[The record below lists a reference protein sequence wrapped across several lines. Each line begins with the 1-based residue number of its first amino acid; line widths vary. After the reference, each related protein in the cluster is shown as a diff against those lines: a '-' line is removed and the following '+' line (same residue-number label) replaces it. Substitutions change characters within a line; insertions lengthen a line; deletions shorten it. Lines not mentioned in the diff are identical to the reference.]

1 MSSHAYTGDCYSAAC
16 LQSRLCAIRAQTLI
30 HGKFSSTPFTS
41 ANDKRLSYAW
51 KSLRLPKELNV
62 NVKHVEVQRSRLLIN
77 AVATL
82 EPMAKCLV
90 QNKNGQKGCDVTHFG
105 IDSSLPTIEL
115 KYSSED
121 SKELDERERSRRL
134 RISKANKGNTPWNK
148 GRKHS
153 AETLQ
158 RIRERTK
165 LAMQD
170 PKVRMK
176 LRNLGHAQS
185 TETRVK
191 IAVGV
196 RLGWQRRR
204 EKLTVQE
211 GCCFEWQ
218 NLIAEAAKQGFV
230 GEEELQ
236 WDSYK
241 ILDEQLKKEWL
252 ESVEQRKTMAGLK
265 GSKRTTMSPEQRRK
279 ISEAI
284 SAKWANTD
292 YRDRVCAGLAKH
304 YGIPPNAERKPQ
316 RRSSSG
322 IQTSRRSPIKKRDCA
337 TDNSS
342 MGENKIQNQQL
353 RLRRSS
359 EPLYKDPLASSKL
372 EMIKNIRAERAAAET
387 KKTVAVERARLLIV
401 KAEKAAK
408 ALEVAAMKSP
418 IARAS
423 LMETRKLIAEAIQLI
438 ESVETGQNTSHED
451 RGYPSVASKGLI
463 DQVEKDRSEKIEV
476 LNQAGPREVIGA
488 PMVQRKDED
497 FNFRKFAL
505 HDLLSSEDEL
515 FPTSFSGSGSS
526 LFSFESLMKQ
536 SGSINRHD
544 QPKLN
549 QHSDYGRRPLPK
561 GDKVE
566 SLKEETRSESVAV
579 IKKWVRGRLIEVAK
593 SRVLARETS

>member
-30 HGKFSSTPFTS
+30 HGKSSTPFTS

-77 AVATL
+77 AIATL
-82 EPMAKCLV
+82 EPKAKGLV

-121 SKELDERERSRRL
+121 AKELDERERSRRL

-170 PKVRMK
+170 PKVRLK
-176 LRNLGHAQS
+176 LSNLGHAQS

-191 IAVGV
+191 IALGV
-196 RLGWQRRR
+196 RLGWQRLR

-218 NLIAEAAKQGFV
+218 NLIAEAAKRGFV

-252 ESVEQRKTMAGLK
+252 ESVEQRKMMAGLK

-304 YGIPPNAERKPQ
+304 YGIPPNAERNPQ

-322 IQTSRRSPIKKRDCA
+322 IQTSRRSPTKKRDCA

-342 MGENKIQNQQL
+342 MVENKIQNQQL
-353 RLRRSS
+353 RLRRHS
-359 EPLYKDPLASSKL
+359 EPRYKDPMANSKL

-401 KAEKAAK
+401 EAEKAAK

-418 IARAS
+418 VARAS

-451 RGYPSVASKGLI
+451 GGYPSVASKGLI
-463 DQVEKDRSEKIEV
+463 GQVEKDRSEKIEV
-476 LNQAGPREVIGA
+476 LNQAEPREVIGA

-497 FNFRKFAL
+497 LNFRKFAL
-505 HDLLSSEDEL
+505 HDLLNSEDEL

-526 LFSFESLMKQ
+526 PFSFESLMKQ

-549 QHSDYGRRPLPK
+549 QHSDYGRRPLPN

-593 SRVLARETS
+593 STVLAQETS

>member
-1 MSSHAYTGDCYSAAC
+1 MSSHAFTGRDCYSAAC

-30 HGKFSSTPFTS
+30 HGKFSSSPFTS
-41 ANDKRLSYAW
+41 ANDKRLSCAW

-62 NVKHVEVQRSRLLIN
+62 NVKPVEVQRSRLLIN
-77 AVATL
+77 AVAAL
-82 EPMAKCLV
+82 EPKAKGLV

-165 LAMQD
+165 FAMQD

-176 LRNLGHAQS
+176 LSNLGHAQS

-218 NLIAEAAKQGFV
+218 NLIAEAAKRSFV

-236 WDSYK
+236 WNSYK

-252 ESVEQRKTMAGLK
+252 ESFEQRKMMAGLK
-265 GSKRTTMSPEQRRK
+265 GSKRATMSPEQRRK

-284 SAKWANTD
+284 SAKWANPD
-292 YRDRVCAGLAKH
+292 YRDRVCSGLAKH
-304 YGIPPNAERKPQ
+304 YGIPPDAERKPQ

-322 IQTSRRSPIKKRDCA
+322 TQTSRRSPTKKRDCA
-337 TDNSS
+337 MNNSS
-342 MGENKIQNQQL
+342 MGENKIQNQQI
-353 RLRRSS
+353 RLRKSTA
-359 EPLYKDPLASSKL
+359 PLYKDPLASSKL

-401 KAEKAAK
+401 EAEKAAK
-408 ALEVAAMKSP
+408 GLEVAAMKSC

-438 ESVETGQNTSHED
+438 ESVESGQNTSHED
-451 RGYPSVASKGLI
+451 GGYASVASKGLI
-463 DQVEKDRSEKIEV
+463 DQVEKDRK
-476 LNQAGPREVIGA
+476 PREVIGA

-497 FNFRKFAL
+497 FDFSKFAL
-505 HDLLSSEDEL
+505 HDILNSEDEL
-515 FPTSFSGSGSS
+515 FPTSLGGSGSS

-536 SGSINRHD
+536 SGSINRHE
-544 QPKLN
+544 QPELN
-549 QHSDYGRRPLPK
+549 QHSDYGRRPLAN

-579 IKKWVRGRLIEVAK
+579 IKKWVRGRLIEVEA
-593 SRVLARETS
+593 